1 MKITQT
7 LESITIVTDDCDL
20 YLNLIYKIRQSFAN
34 VIGSRD
40 RIIIFYSE
48 NELIQ
53 RKYLLK
59 FIANLYKKTVGS
71 GVEFWL
77 THHKNIKLVY
87 KNPTSLQVLID
98 IDIRFEESKVLFDL
112 KNSEELFAKYLM
124 RGFNDANCEY
134 YSRQNWLLFTPQS
147 LRDIESL
154 SNIINSREHLKY
166 VVNFNYDKE
175 EFERFKR
182 RFNVLNSKEYKRR
195 FSMLAT
201 LLEEHFHTLGCEVGD
216 DYETVRA
223 SYLNLTKV
231 YHPDRHA
238 TKSDK
243 IKKDYTDKFQKI
255 GLAYEALKPY
265 FKEQKNYINS

>member
-87 KNPTSLQVLID
+87 KNPTSLQMLID
-98 IDIRFEESKVLFDL
+98 IDIRFEESKVLL
-112 KNSEELFAKYLM
+112 SEFIK
-124 RGFNDANCEY
+124 
-134 YSRQNWLLFTPQS
+134 
-147 LRDIESL
+147 
-154 SNIINSREHLKY
+154 SNIKKRVAKEKIRELYAQYLPENSIREIENCVKQE
-166 VVNFNYDKE
+166 FN
-175 EFERFKR
+175 
-182 RFNVLNSKEYKRR
+182 N
-195 FSMLAT
+195 
-201 LLEEHFHTLGCEVGD
+201 
-216 DYETVRA
+216 
-223 SYLNLTKV
+223 
-231 YHPDRHA
+231 
-238 TKSDK
+238 
-243 IKKDYTDKFQKI
+243 Q
-255 GLAYEALKPY
+255 
-265 FKEQKNYINS
+265 